1 MPDCCITNQFF
12 NSQAHEQAAF
22 NEINDLPSGGGCC
35 WGATDYLEVIWM
47 LCDAQHGSVRLKTLA
62 EMSLALPFK
71 TDLNLFFG
79 KNCEEG
85 GGAETAVS
93 A

>member
-1 MPDCCITNQFF
+1 
-12 NSQAHEQAAF
+12 
-22 NEINDLPSGGGCC
+22 
-35 WGATDYLEVIWM
+35 M